1 MDPKTWLSMSDMGMD
16 MDMSSM
22 PSMASGGMQSH
33 MMDMPRM
40 EIPGKQGMQGM
51 QAQPQP
57 GGTQAPMDMMDSMS
71 MMDVRSGWFSDAME
85 IPWPNERVD
94 VDTNEANWIP

>member
-1 MDPKTWLSMSDMGMD
+1 FRIAVAETYDVLVDMPDQRAYTIFAQAMDRSGYARATLAPEAGMRADVPPMDPKTWLSMSDMGMD

-40 EIPGKQGMQGM
+40 EMP
-51 QAQPQP
+51 
-57 GGTQAPMDMMDSMS
+57 
-71 MMDVRSGWFSDAME
+71 
-85 IPWPNERVD
+85 
-94 VDTNEANWIP
+94 